1 MKDDGPIIE
10 PTFKAWWGVPDMVKV
25 DMTSVGARNW
35 ALDVGRYWI
44 EEFDIDGWRMDVAK
58 EIDLPFW
65 AEFRNVTKSA
75 KKDVLLFAEIFGD
88 TSLWLQGDKF
98 DSPMNYSFRELMNDY
113 FAHTSISSKEFALS
127 LIHI

>member
-1 MKDDGPIIE
+1 M
-10 PTFKAWWGVPDMVKV
+10 
-25 DMTSVGARNW
+25 
-35 ALDVGRYWI
+35 LQ
-44 EEFDIDGWRMDVAK
+44 K

-113 FAHTSISSKEFALS
+113 FAHTDITAKEFAEGLVGFLGLCPWKPKS
-127 LIHI
+127 FGVVTMPSPK